1 MSKRNPI
8 KRIVKSELG
17 IAEVWNRFLSPDPF
31 PGNLFIENGATYVCT
46 PLGSGRMGGY
56 RFEYGKNNSKWLILR
71 HTKIDL
77 ENWTMTYEL
86 VDIKQSAISKLEI
99 EIKLSL
105 SEGGTQVVV
114 TLNPKLSLG
123 FSIMAFNQSRKL
135 RKRLASISF

>member
-1 MSKRNPI
+1 MSKRSPI
-8 KRIVKSELG
+8 KRIVMSEMG

-77 ENWTMTYEL
+77 ENWIMTYEL
-86 VDIKQSAISKLEI
+86 VDINRRSAPP
-99 EIKLSL
+99 SL
-105 SEGGTQVVV
+105 KDGALRL
-114 TLNPKLSLG
+114 LNEEVQEK
-123 FSIMAFNQSRKL
+123 N
-135 RKRLASISF
+135 

>member
-1 MSKRNPI
+1 MSKRSPI
-8 KRIVKSELG
+8 KRIVKSEMG

-77 ENWTMTYEL
+77 ENWIMTYEL

-105 SEGGTQVVV
+105 SDGGTQVVV

-123 FSIMAFNQSRKL
+123 FSLLGFKQSRKL

>member
-1 MSKRNPI
+1 MSKRSPI

-71 HTKIDL
+71 HSRLDL
-77 ENWTMTYEL
+77 ENWIMTYEL
-86 VDIKQSAISKLEI
+86 VDIKESALSKLEI

-105 SEGGTQVVV
+105 TESGTQVLV
-114 TLNPKLSLG
+114 TLHPKLTLG
-123 FSIMAFNQSRKL
+123 FSIMRFTQNRKL
-135 RKRLASISF
+135 RKRLASLNF